1 MRLAAIDVQRKF
13 LGRRKG
19 PPRQNACLPAS
30 LHARNIS
37 LALGARHILV
47 DVDLSLDPGHRT
59 GLVGPNGVGKSTL
72 LRVLAGILAPDAG
85 TVSLAPAA
93 ATVGY
98 LDQEPERTDESVAKY
113 IERRTGVIAAHAELD
128 AATAAMAAGA
138 QGADDRYSV
147 ALDRWLALG
156 AADLDVRVGEMWA
169 ELDLPERLLEQPM
182 TSLSGGEAARAGL
195 AALMLTRFDV
205 LLLDEPTNNLDLD
218 SLDRLERFVNGV
230 QGAVA
235 LVSHDREFL
244 RRVVTD
250 VAELDEFTHGVTVF
264 AGGYD
269 TYMRERELARQHAWE
284 AWAEYDTKRTTLA
297 QRSQREREWATQG
310 LSRAKKRPDDNDKNI
325 RNFKINQ
332 TEQLAGRA
340 ARTERAM
347 ERLDVV
353 EQPREGWDLRMTI
366 ATAPRS
372 GALVASLDDARVS
385 LGSFELGPITME
397 VDYGERVVIVGPNGS
412 GKTTL
417 LGALLGEIPLTS
429 GVQRLGPSV
438 RLGRLEQA
446 RTQLGSASQGQST
459 LAAFQATTGMVIGD
473 ARTLL
478 AKFGIAAEHVLRPV
492 DSLSPGER
500 TRLVLA
506 VFMAVGCN
514 CIVLDEPT
522 NHLDLPAIEQIEQ
535 ALETFPG
542 TVLLVSHDRVMLEHI
557 RRTRTIELRDG
568 KIVGDRSE

>member
-1 MRLAAIDVQRKF
+1 MLAMF
-13 LGRRKG
+13 
-19 PPRQNACLPAS
+19 RQNACLPAS

-47 DVDLSLDPGHRT
+47 GVDLSLDPGHRI

-72 LRVLAGILAPDAG
+72 LRVLAGLLPPDAG
-85 TVSLAPAA
+85 KVSLAPPT

-98 LDQEPERTDESVAKY
+98 LDQEPERTDETVLGY
-113 IERRTGVIAAHAELD
+113 VERRTGVIAAHVELD
-128 AATAAMAAGA
+128 AATAAMAAGSS
-138 QGADDRYSV
+138 GADDRYST

-156 AADLDVRVGEMWA
+156 AADLDVRVGEVWA
-169 ELDLPERLLEQPM
+169 ELGLADRLLQQPM
-182 TSLSGGEAARAGL
+182 TSLSGGEAARVSL

-218 SLDRLERFVNGV
+218 SLDRLEQFVNGV

-250 VAELDEFTHGVTVF
+250 VAELDEFTHGLTVF

-269 TYMRERELARQHAWE
+269 GYIHEREISRQHAWQ
-284 AWAEYDTKRTTLA
+284 AWEEYDTKRSTLA
-297 QRSQREREWATQG
+297 QRSQREREWASQG
-310 LSRAKKRPDDNDKNI
+310 LSRAKNDPDEKDKNI
-325 RNFKINQ
+325 KAYKINQ

-340 ARTERAM
+340 ARTDRAI

-353 EQPREGWDLRMTI
+353 EQPREPWDLRMTI
-366 ATAPRS
+366 ASSPRS
-372 GALVASLDDARVS
+372 GALVASLDQAVVD
-385 LGSFELGPITME
+385 LGAFRLGPVTLEIN
-397 VDYGERVVIVGPNGS
+397 YGERVVIVGPNGS
-412 GKTTL
+412 GKSTL
-417 LGALLGEIPLTS
+417 LGALLGEIELTA
-429 GVQRLGPSV
+429 GKQRLGPSV
-438 RLGRLEQA
+438 QLGRLEQA
-446 RTQLGSASQGQST
+446 RTQLAAAGDST
-459 LAAFQATTGMVIGD
+459 TLSSFQAASGLLVSE

-478 AKFGIAAEHVLRPV
+478 AKFGIGAEHVHRPV
-492 DSLSPGER
+492 ESLSPGER

-506 VFMAVGCN
+506 LFTAVGCN
-514 CIVLDEPT
+514 CLVLDEPT

-535 ALETFPG
+535 AVDTFPG
-542 TVLLVSHDRVMLEHI
+542 TVLLVTHDRVLLQRI

-568 KIVGDRSE
+568 RVVSDRSE

>member
-1 MRLAAIDVQRKF
+1 MSNTDGQRV
-13 LGRRKG
+13 G
-19 PPRQNACLPAS
+19 QNACLPAS

-47 DVDLSLDPGHRT
+47 DIDLSLDPAHRI

-72 LRVLAGILAPDAG
+72 LRVLAGTQRPDAG
-85 TVSLAPAA
+85 TVTLAPPIVS
-93 ATVGY
+93 VGY
-98 LDQEPERTDESVAKY
+98 LDQEPEGGDETVLGY
-113 IERRTGVIAAHAELD
+113 VERRTGVIRAHAELD
-128 AATAAMAAGA
+128 AATAAMAAGDLDS
-138 QGADDRYSV
+138 DDRYST

-169 ELDLPERLLEQPM
+169 ELGLADRLLQQPM
-182 TSLSGGEAARAGL
+182 TSLSGGEAARVSL

-218 SLDRLERFVNGV
+218 SLDRLEEFVNGV

-250 VAELDEFTHGVTVF
+250 VAELDEFTHGLTVF

-269 TYMRERELARQHAWE
+269 TYIHERDIARQHAWQ
-284 AWAEYDTKRTTLA
+284 AWEEYDVKRSTLA

-310 LSRAKKRPDDNDKNI
+310 LSKAKKKPDDNDKHVKSY
-325 RNFKINQ
+325 KINQ

-347 ERLDVV
+347 ERLNVV
-353 EQPREGWDLRMTI
+353 EQPRESWDLRMTI

-372 GALVASLDDARVS
+372 GALVASLSDAVV
-385 LGSFELGPITME
+385 ELGAFRLGPLSLE
-397 VDYGERVVIVGPNGS
+397 VSYGERVVIVGPNGS

-417 LGALLGEIPLTS
+417 LGALLGEVALTS
-429 GVQRLGPSV
+429 GTQRLGPSV
-438 RLGRLEQA
+438 KLGRLEQA
-446 RTQLGSASQGQST
+446 RTQLAGNGRSSRDDST
-459 LAAFQATTGMVIGD
+459 LASFQAATGLTVSE

-478 AKFGIAAEHVLRPV
+478 AKFGVGAEHVHRPAE
-492 DSLSPGER
+492 SLSPGER

-506 VFMAVGCN
+506 LFMAVGCN
-514 CIVLDEPT
+514 CLVLDEPT

-535 ALETFPG
+535 AVDTFPG
-542 TVLLVSHDRVMLEHI
+542 TVLLVTHDRVLLQHV

-568 KIVGDRSE
+568 HIVADGSE

>member
-1 MRLAAIDVQRKF
+1 MSNTDGQRV
-13 LGRRKG
+13 G
-19 PPRQNACLPAS
+19 QNACLPAS
-30 LHARNIS
+30 LHARDIS

-47 DVDLSLDPGHRT
+47 DIDLSLDPAHRI

-72 LRVLAGILAPDAG
+72 LRVLAGTQRPDAG
-85 TVSLAPAA
+85 TVTLAPPIAS
-93 ATVGY
+93 VGY
-98 LDQEPERTDESVAKY
+98 LDQEPEGGDETVLGY
-113 IERRTGVIAAHAELD
+113 VERRTGVIRAHAELD
-128 AATAAMAAGA
+128 AATAAMAAGDLDS
-138 QGADDRYSV
+138 DDRYST

-169 ELDLPERLLEQPM
+169 ELGLADRLLQQPM
-182 TSLSGGEAARAGL
+182 TSLSGGEAARVSL

-218 SLDRLERFVNGV
+218 SLDRLEEFVNGV

-250 VAELDEFTHGVTVF
+250 VAELDEFTHGLTVF

-269 TYMRERELARQHAWE
+269 TYIHERDIARQHAWQ
-284 AWAEYDTKRTTLA
+284 AWEEYDVKRSTLA

-310 LSRAKKRPDDNDKNI
+310 LSKAKKKPDDNDKHVKSY
-325 RNFKINQ
+325 KINQ

-353 EQPREGWDLRMTI
+353 EQPRESWDLRMTI

-372 GALVASLDDARVS
+372 GALVASLSDAVV
-385 LGSFELGPITME
+385 ELGAFRLGPLSLE
-397 VDYGERVVIVGPNGS
+397 VSYGERVVIVGPNGS

-417 LGALLGEIPLTS
+417 LGALLGEVALTS
-429 GVQRLGPSV
+429 GTQRLGPSV
-438 RLGRLEQA
+438 KLGRLEQA
-446 RTQLGSASQGQST
+446 RTQLAGNGRSSRDDST
-459 LAAFQATTGMVIGD
+459 LASFQAATGLTVSE

-478 AKFGIAAEHVLRPV
+478 AKFGVGAEHVHRPAE
-492 DSLSPGER
+492 SLSPGER

-506 VFMAVGCN
+506 LFMAVGCN
-514 CIVLDEPT
+514 CLVLDEPT

-535 ALETFPG
+535 AVDTFPG
-542 TVLLVSHDRVMLEHI
+542 TVLLVTHDRVLLQHV

-568 KIVGDRSE
+568 HIVADRSE

>member
-1 MRLAAIDVQRKF
+1 MLAMF
-13 LGRRKG
+13 G
-19 PPRQNACLPAS
+19 QNACLPAS

-47 DVDLSLDPGHRT
+47 GVDLSLDPGHRI

-72 LRVLAGILAPDAG
+72 LRVLSGLLPPDAG
-85 TVSLAPAA
+85 KVSLAPAA

-98 LDQEPERTDESVAKY
+98 LDQEPERSDETVLGY
-113 IERRTGVIAAHAELD
+113 VERRTGVIAAHVELD
-128 AATAAMAAGA
+128 AATAAMAAGSS
-138 QGADDRYSV
+138 GADDRYST

-156 AADLDVRVGEMWA
+156 AADLDVRVGEVWA
-169 ELDLPERLLEQPM
+169 ELGLTDRLLQQPM
-182 TSLSGGEAARAGL
+182 TSLSGGEAARVSL

-218 SLDRLERFVNGV
+218 SLDRLEQFVNGV

-250 VAELDEFTHGVTVF
+250 VAELDEFTHGLTVF

-269 TYMRERELARQHAWE
+269 TYLHEREIARQHAWQ
-284 AWAEYDTKRTTLA
+284 AWEEYDTKRSTLA
-297 QRSQREREWATQG
+297 QRSQREREWASQG
-310 LSRAKKRPDDNDKNI
+310 LSRAKNDPDEKDKNI
-325 RNFKINQ
+325 KAYKINQ

-340 ARTERAM
+340 ARTDRAI

-353 EQPREGWDLRMTI
+353 EQPREPWDLRITI
-366 ATAPRS
+366 ASSPRS
-372 GALVASLDDARVS
+372 GALVASLDQAVVD
-385 LGSFELGPITME
+385 LGAFRLGPVTLEIN
-397 VDYGERVVIVGPNGS
+397 YGERVVIVGANGS
-412 GKTTL
+412 GKSTL
-417 LGALLGEIPLTS
+417 LGALLGEIELTS
-429 GVQRLGPSV
+429 GKQRLGPSV
-438 RLGRLEQA
+438 QLGRLEQA
-446 RTQLGSASQGQST
+446 RTQLASAGDST
-459 LAAFQATTGMVIGD
+459 TLSSFQAASGLMVSE

-478 AKFGIAAEHVLRPV
+478 AKFGIGAEHVHRPV
-492 DSLSPGER
+492 ESLSPGER

-506 VFMAVGCN
+506 LFTAVGCN
-514 CIVLDEPT
+514 CLVLDEPT

-535 ALETFPG
+535 AVDTFPG
-542 TVLLVSHDRVMLEHI
+542 TMLLVTHDRVLLQRI

-568 KIVGDRSE
+568 RVVSDRWE

>member
-1 MRLAAIDVQRKF
+1 
-13 LGRRKG
+13 
-19 PPRQNACLPAS
+19 
-30 LHARNIS
+30 
-37 LALGARHILV
+37 
-47 DVDLSLDPGHRT
+47 
-59 GLVGPNGVGKSTL
+59 
-72 LRVLAGILAPDAG
+72 
-85 TVSLAPAA
+85 
-93 ATVGY
+93 
-98 LDQEPERTDESVAKY
+98 LDQEPERSDESVLAY
-113 IERRTGVIAAHAELD
+113 VERRTGVIAAHSELD
-128 AATAAMAAGA
+128 EATAAMAAGST
-138 QGADDRYSV
+138 GADDRYSV

-169 ELDLPERLLEQPM
+169 ELGLPDRLLLQPM
-182 TSLSGGEAARAGL
+182 RSLSGGEAARVSL

-218 SLDRLERFVNGV
+218 SLDRLEKFVNGV

-269 TYMRERELARQHAWE
+269 TYIHEREIARQHAWE
-284 AWAEYDTKRTTLA
+284 AWEEYDTKRTTLA

-310 LSRAKKRPDDNDKNI
+310 LSRAKKRPDDNDKFI
-325 RNFKINQ
+325 RAYKINQ

-340 ARTERAM
+340 ARTDRAI

-353 EQPREGWDLRMTI
+353 EQPREAWDLRMTI

-372 GALVASLDDARVS
+372 GALVASLDEASV
-385 LGSFELGPITME
+385 LVGSFQLGPISLE
-397 VDYGERVVIVGPNGS
+397 VNYGERVVIVGSNGS

-429 GVQRLGPSV
+429 GKQRLGPSV
-438 RLGRLEQA
+438 KLGRLEQA
-446 RTQLGSASQGQST
+446 RTQLASSGERTT
-459 LAAFQATTGMVIGD
+459 LASFQAATGLVISE

-478 AKFGIAAEHVLRPV
+478 AKFGIGAEHVLRSV
-492 DSLSPGER
+492 ESLSPGER

-506 VFMAVGCN
+506 LFMAVGCN

-535 ALETFPG
+535 ALDTFPG
-542 TVLLVSHDRVMLEHI
+542 TVLLVSHDRVLLQHV
-557 RRTRTIELRDG
+557 RRTRTVELREG
-568 KIVGDRSE
+568 QVVSERSS

>member
-1 MRLAAIDVQRKF
+1 
-13 LGRRKG
+13 
-19 PPRQNACLPAS
+19 
-30 LHARNIS
+30 

-47 DVDLSLDPGHRT
+47 DVDLALDPGHRI

-72 LRVLAGILAPDAG
+72 LRVLAGMQRPDAG
-85 TVSLAPAA
+85 SVTLAPPA

-98 LDQEPERTDESVAKY
+98 LDQEPERGDETVLGY
-113 IERRTGVIAAHAELD
+113 VERRTGVIEAHLELD

-138 QGADDRYSV
+138 PGSDDRYST
-147 ALDRWLALG
+147 ALERWLALG

-169 ELDLPERLLEQPM
+169 ELGLPERLLQQPM
-182 TSLSGGEAARAGL
+182 LSLSGGEAARVSL

-218 SLDRLERFVNGV
+218 SLDRLEQFVNDV

-264 AGGYD
+264 ASGYE
-269 TYMRERELARQHAWE
+269 TYIHEREIVRQHAWQ
-284 AWAEYDTKRTTLA
+284 AWEEYDTKRSTLA
-297 QRSQREREWATQG
+297 QRSQREREWASQG
-310 LSRAKKRPDDNDKNI
+310 LSRAKKKPDDNDKNI
-325 RNFKINQ
+325 KAFKINQ

-353 EQPREGWDLRMTI
+353 EQPREAWDLRMTI
-366 ATAPRS
+366 ATAPRG
-372 GALVASLDDARVS
+372 GALVASLVDAVVS
-385 LGSFELGPITME
+385 LGSFELGPVSLE
-397 VDYGERVVIVGPNGS
+397 VNYGERVVIIGPNGS

-417 LGALLGEIPLTS
+417 LGALLGEIPLTA
-429 GVQRLGPSV
+429 GTQRLGPSV
-438 RLGRLEQA
+438 KLGRLEQA
-446 RTQLGSASQGQST
+446 RTQMAGAAAQST
-459 LAAFQATTGMVIGD
+459 LAAFQAATGLTVSE

-478 AKFGIAAEHVLRPV
+478 AKFGVGAEHVHRPAE
-492 DSLSPGER
+492 SLSPGER

-506 VFMAVGCN
+506 LFMAVGCN
-514 CIVLDEPT
+514 CLVLDEPT

-535 ALETFPG
+535 AVDTFPG
-542 TVLLVSHDRVMLEHI
+542 TVLLVSHDRVLLQHI
-557 RRTRTIELRDG
+557 RRTRTIELRAG
-568 KIVGDRSE
+568 RIVSDQSE

>member
-1 MRLAAIDVQRKF
+1 MSNRDGQRV
-13 LGRRKG
+13 G
-19 PPRQNACLPAS
+19 QNACLPAS

-47 DVDLSLDPGHRT
+47 DIDLSLDPAHRI

-72 LRVLAGILAPDAG
+72 LRVLAGTQRPDAG
-85 TVSLAPAA
+85 TVTLAPPIAS
-93 ATVGY
+93 VGY
-98 LDQEPERTDESVAKY
+98 LDQEPEGGDETVLGY
-113 IERRTGVIAAHAELD
+113 VERRTGVIRAHAELD
-128 AATAAMAAGA
+128 AATAAMAAGDLDS
-138 QGADDRYSV
+138 DDRYST

-169 ELDLPERLLEQPM
+169 ELGLADRLLQQPM
-182 TSLSGGEAARAGL
+182 TSLSGGEAARVSL

-218 SLDRLERFVNGV
+218 SLDRLEEFVNGV

-250 VAELDEFTHGVTVF
+250 VAELDEFTHGLTVF

-269 TYMRERELARQHAWE
+269 TYIHERDIARQHAWQ
-284 AWAEYDTKRTTLA
+284 AWEEYDVKRSTLA

-310 LSRAKKRPDDNDKNI
+310 LSKAKKKPDDNDKHVKSY
-325 RNFKINQ
+325 KINQ

-353 EQPREGWDLRMTI
+353 EQPRESWDLRMTI

-372 GALVASLDDARVS
+372 GALVASLSDAVV
-385 LGSFELGPITME
+385 ELGAFRLGPLSLE
-397 VDYGERVVIVGPNGS
+397 VSYGERVVIVGPNGS

-417 LGALLGEIPLTS
+417 LGALLGEVALTS
-429 GVQRLGPSV
+429 GTQRLGPSV
-438 RLGRLEQA
+438 KLGRLEQA
-446 RTQLGSASQGQST
+446 RTQLAGNGRSSRDDST
-459 LAAFQATTGMVIGD
+459 LASFQAATGLTVSE

-478 AKFGIAAEHVLRPV
+478 AKFGVGAEHVHRPAE
-492 DSLSPGER
+492 SLSPGER

-506 VFMAVGCN
+506 LFMAVGCN
-514 CIVLDEPT
+514 CLVLDEPT

-535 ALETFPG
+535 AVDTFPG
-542 TVLLVSHDRVMLEHI
+542 TVLLVTHDRVLLQHV

-568 KIVGDRSE
+568 HIVADGSE